1 MTTITYVTNAM
12 GEPMTTAATKHRI
25 ISTATFAIIA
35 IVMALMLAFAV
46 TPNRAYAEVD
56 APSNCGKLAVKG
68 GNLVSAKTGK
78 TVVLRGVSTHGLAWY
93 PQYVNN
99 SCFKTLRTEWNV
111 NCIRLA
117 MYTAEFGYCDG
128 YSKKKLEKRIANG
141 VKYAIANDMYV
152 IIDWH
157 ILSDG
162 NPNTYLKQAKKFFKK
177 MAKKY
182 GKKSNVIFEIC
193 NEPNGRGTWKNIKKY
208 AKKIIP
214 IIRKKA
220 KNSIILVG
228 TPAWCTR
235 VDKAASSPLPKR
247 YRKNVMYTAHFYA
260 NSHQELARRLVVK
273 AKKKKT
279 PVFVSEYGISSD
291 TGNHGI
297 NVEQANLWM
306 ELLDKYNISS
316 CAWSLCN
323 KNESSA
329 FIKPSYKKA
338 YGFTYANL
346 TASGKWL
353 YDMLGNAYAEEP
365 VNDETPATDDMA
377 PFDDNE
383 AGDSPTFTPAS

>member
-1 MTTITYVTNAM
+1 MTNATRAHHVFATTI
-12 GEPMTTAATKHRI
+12 AA
-25 ISTATFAIIA
+25 AIA
-35 IVMALMLAFAV
+35 ILAAVLIAFTIMPARAFA
-46 TPNRAYAEVD
+46 TVD
-56 APSNCGKLAVKG
+56 APSNSGALAVKG

-78 TVVLRGVSTHGLAWY
+78 PVVLRGVSTHGLAWY

-99 SCFKTLRTEWNV
+99 SCFKTLRYDWNV

-128 YSKKKLEKRIANG
+128 YSKKKLEKRIIKG
-141 VKYAIANDMYV
+141 VKYATANDMYV

-177 MAKKY
+177 MAKKFR
-182 GKKSNVIFEIC
+182 KNKNVIFEIC

-214 IIRKKA
+214 IIRKKS

-273 AKKKKT
+273 AKLKKA

-297 NVEQANLWM
+297 NVEQADLWM
-306 ELLDKYNISS
+306 ELLNKYKISS

-329 FIKPSYKKA
+329 FIQPSYKKA
-338 YGFTYANL
+338 YGFTYSNL
-346 TASGKWL
+346 TASGRWL
-353 YDMLGNAYAEEP
+353 FNMLRGTYQEQP
-365 VNDETPATDDMA
+365 TTGDPISSDDMA
-377 PFDDNE
+377 PFDDLEDGN
-383 AGDSPTFTPAS
+383 SPAFTTAN

>member
-1 MTTITYVTNAM
+1 MFSIFGRFSHDLGIDLGTANTLVHCKGRGIIIREPSVVAVDSETNEVLEIGAEAKQM
-12 GEPMTTAATKHRI
+12 IGRTPGN
-25 ISTATFAIIA
+25 IIA
-35 IVMALMLAFAV
+35 IRPMKDGVIADFDITQSMLKYFIHKAIGYHSLVRPRIVVGVPSGVTEVEKRAV
-46 TPNRAYAEVD
+46 VD
-56 APSNCGKLAVKG
+56 A
-68 GNLVSAKTGK
+68 
-78 TVVLRGVSTHGLAWY
+78 
-93 PQYVNN
+93 
-99 SCFKTLRTEWNV
+99 
-111 NCIRLA
+111 
-117 MYTAEFGYCDG
+117 
-128 YSKKKLEKRIANG
+128 
-141 VKYAIANDMYV
+141 AIQADLYV

-162 NPNTYLKQAKKFFKK
+162 NPNTYLKQAKKFFTK

-182 GKKSNVIFEIC
+182 RKKNNVIFEIC

-260 NSHQELARRLVVK
+260 NSHQELARRLVAK
-273 AKKKKT
+273 AKRKKA

-291 TGNHGI
+291 TGNHGV
-297 NVEQANLWM
+297 NVEQADLWM
-306 ELLDKYNISS
+306 ELLNKYNISS

-329 FIKPSYKKA
+329 FIKPGYKKA
-338 YGFTYANL
+338 YGFSYSNL
-346 TASGKWL
+346 TASGRWL
-353 YDMLGNAYAEEP
+353 YDMLKNAYADPSSADSSTTE
-365 VNDETPATDDMA
+365 DDMA
-377 PFDDNE
+377 PSNDPEDGSN
-383 AGDSPTFTPAS
+383 PVFTPAG

>member
-1 MTTITYVTNAM
+1 MTIKLLEELMTNATRAHHVFA
-12 GEPMTTAATKHRI
+12 PTIAA
-25 ISTATFAIIA
+25 AIA
-35 IVMALMLAFAV
+35 ILAAV
-46 TPNRAYAEVD
+46 LIAFTIMPTRAYAVVD
-56 APSNCGKLAVKG
+56 APSNSGALAVKG

-78 TVVLRGVSTHGLAWY
+78 PVVLRGVSTHGLAWY

-99 SCFKTLRTEWNV
+99 SCFNTLRYDWNV

-117 MYTAEFGYCDG
+117 MYTAEIGYCDG
-128 YSKKKLEKRIANG
+128 YSKKKLEKRVANG
-141 VKYAIANDMYV
+141 VKYATANDMYV

-162 NPNTYLKQAKKFFKK
+162 NPNTYLKQAKKFFTK

-182 GKKSNVIFEIC
+182 RKKNNVIFEIC

-260 NSHQELARRLVVK
+260 NSHQELARRLVAK
-273 AKKKKT
+273 AKRKKA

-291 TGNHGI
+291 TGNHGV
-297 NVEQANLWM
+297 NVEQADLWM
-306 ELLDKYNISS
+306 ELLNKYNISS

-329 FIKPSYKKA
+329 FIKPGYKKA
-338 YGFTYANL
+338 YGFSYSNL
-346 TASGKWL
+346 TASGRWL
-353 YDMLGNAYAEEP
+353 YDMLKNAYADPSSADSSTTE
-365 VNDETPATDDMA
+365 DDMA
-377 PFDDNE
+377 PSNDPEDGSN
-383 AGDSPTFTPAS
+383 PVFTPAG